1 MLQMRAA
8 ATRFNVLKELLQ
20 RVSYFI
26 HLSIAGGYVKMRSYV
41 KMSIT
46 GLHSKL
52 RCEVCV

>member
-20 RVSYFI
+20 RFSYFI

-52 RCEVCV
+52 RC